1 MLKTTYF
8 IGCFIFHPISKVF
21 GLGVLTERIFHA
33 IFNYLHQ
40 STAASTW
47 GLRSPT
53 PFGLVQNGFAEGF
66 SYPGHFPAQT
76 IFLPC
81 CHLNDCRRAAHSF
94 LKVVRLSSPFSCLS
108 LARLRLLIFSLL
120 ISGNVHP
127 NPELI
132 FPVSVCAGNV
142 TCRGR
147 SVQCYTC
154 SKWAHLKCSPLSLSP
169 NSELLAALTPGAAS
183 ELRPCL

>member
-1 MLKTTYF
+1 MRFSIICTNQHLPQRGGY
-8 IGCFIFHPISKVF
+8 GPRSR
-21 GLGVLTERIFHA
+21 LGWFKMAV
-33 IFNYLHQ
+33 
-40 STAASTW
+40 
-47 GLRSPT
+47 
-53 PFGLVQNGFAEGF
+53 GFAEGF

-94 LKVVRLSSPFSCLS
+94 FKVVRLSSPFSCLS
-108 LARLRLLIFSLL
+108 LSRLRLLILL
-120 ISGNVHP
+120 LLMSGNVHP

-147 SVQCYTC
+147 SVQCCTC
-154 SKWAHLKCSPLSLSP
+154 SKWAHLKCSPLSLSKFRTL
-169 NSELLAALTPGAAS
+169 SSSHSWSCLRAAS
-183 ELRPCL
+183 LLETL